1 MSVSPQIDAYL
12 ARGPDTATADVARVV
27 REYLKAARAHLETL
41 HRSGASG
48 ATVNQAHSDLMDR
61 LVRRLFDLA
70 EEFYFAAG
78 GNEPAGLCIVAAGG
92 YARREMSI
100 YSDVDLLF
108 LYQDKLS
115 SHVAAVAERVQLW
128 LWDADLAVGAA
139 TRTIQETISL
149 AKGDATVATAILG
162 PRFLAGSGVLF
173 HEFQDRVR
181 AKLFSNPGAFV
192 ETQLEVVEARHAQ
205 FGHSLYLLQPN
216 LKEGAGALRDYHMA
230 WWVMHVTQVRAGDR
244 DDFLHLGLLTEPE
257 LDELNAGLDFLWRS
271 RNEMHLISGRKN
283 DQLSFELQEKL
294 AETFGYAELE
304 GPDLPVERYMSDYY
318 RNARSIRNFS
328 SLVVEQCHQRV
339 SGPRRRKARSVE
351 GGFRVV
357 DDQLEVPHVR
367 RLRSDPVGL
376 LQAFAVAQDED
387 VSLTRKAQR
396 MIREQLYLVDD
407 EFRCDEQ
414 ARAMFFRILES
425 PRRVMRSL
433 MAMNEV
439 GLLAAFL
446 PEWEHVVCRWQHVMY
461 HTYTIDVHSIFL
473 VEELR
478 RLWLGHC
485 EAALPELTE
494 LMRNSEDRSVL
505 FLACLL
511 HDIGKG
517 FGGNHSERGVD
528 RARPCLERLGV
539 TGERAERILFLVRSH
554 LRMSHLAQRRD
565 LTDPRLIL
573 DFARMVGDRTNLR
586 NLYLVTFA
594 DMRASSAKAW
604 TDWKH
609 HLLRELFARTA
620 ELLETGEA
628 DAGRAIEIIE
638 RRVETRRQAAA
649 EELEGLGFSHVR
661 VQEFFDVMPR
671 RYFTAHSPRQIA
683 RHARVV
689 LGAAADAKLATARR
703 EMRGGFTEFILCAP
717 DVPGLFANVAGTLTA
732 QDINILGAH
741 VYTTRTGM
749 ALESYRVS
757 TPAGGDDERRLAWEE
772 FEASLARVLS
782 GEVKVRQLLGRR
794 LRRTTPAKVPR
805 RAPASVSVTN
815 DESDFYTIVDVAADD
830 RLGLLH
836 DLTRTLTEHGCE
848 IYISKAAKIRD
859 QVTDTFYVKD
869 GEARKLQDAA
879 VREALRR
886 DLLVMVRPAGDGGGD
901 ER

>member
-1 MSVSPQIDAYL
+1 MSVSPQIDEYL
-12 ARGPDTATADVARVV
+12 AHGPDAATRDVSQKV
-27 REYLKAARAHLETL
+27 REYLAAGRSHLESL

-48 ATVNQAHSDLMDR
+48 GAVNQAHSDMMDR

-70 EEFYFAAG
+70 EEFYFAG
-78 GNEPAGLCIVAAGG
+78 GGDEPAGFSIVAAGG
-92 YARREMSI
+92 YARREMNI
-100 YSDVDLLF
+100 HSDVDLLF
-108 LYQDKLS
+108 LYRDKLS

-139 TRTIQETISL
+139 TRTIQDTISL
-149 AKGDATVATAILG
+149 GKADNTVATAILG

-181 AKLFSNPGAFV
+181 AELFAKPERFV
-192 ETQLEVVEARHAQ
+192 EEQIQALQARHAQ
-205 FGHSLYLLQPN
+205 FGDSLYLLQPN

-230 WWVMHVTQVRAGDR
+230 WWVMHVTHARAGGR
-244 DDFLHLGLLTEPE
+244 EDFLHLGLLTEPE

-271 RNEMHLISGRKN
+271 RNELHLLSGRKN
-283 DQLSFELQEKL
+283 DQLSFELQETVS
-294 AETFGYAELE
+294 ESFGYADSE
-304 GPDLPVERYMSDYY
+304 GPELPVERYMSDYY
-318 RNARSIRNFS
+318 RHARAIQNYS
-328 SLVVEQCHQRV
+328 SLVVEQCRQRV
-339 SGPRRRKARSVE
+339 SGPRSRKAREVE

-357 DDQLEVPHVR
+357 DGQLEVPHIR
-367 RLRSDPVGL
+367 RLREDPVRL

-396 MIREQLYLVDD
+396 LIREHLHLVDD
-407 EFRCDEQ
+407 AFRTDPRAREQ
-414 ARAMFFRILES
+414 FFRILES

-433 MAMNEV
+433 LAMNEI
-439 GLLAAFL
+439 GLLGAYL

-461 HTYTIDVHSIFL
+461 HTYTVDVHSIFL

-478 RLWLGHC
+478 RLWLGRH
-485 EAALPELTE
+485 EENLPELTE
-494 LMRNSEDRSVL
+494 LMQNSEDRAAL
-505 FLACLL
+505 FIACLL

-517 FGGNHSERGVD
+517 LGGNHSEKGVD
-528 RARPCLERLGV
+528 RARPCLDRLGV
-539 TGERAERILFLVRSH
+539 TGERAERILFLVRYH

-573 DFARMVGDRTNLR
+573 EFGRMVGDRTNLR

-594 DMRASSAKAW
+594 DMRASSSKAW

-609 HLLRELFARTA
+609 RLLRELFARTA

-638 RRVETRRQAAA
+638 RRVEIRREAAA
-649 EELEGLGFSHVR
+649 QELAELGFS
-661 VQEFFDVMPR
+661 EADVEGYFAIMPR

-689 LGAAADAKLATARR
+689 LEADSDSGVAMARR
-703 EMRGGFTEFILCAP
+703 EMRGGFTEFILCVR
-717 DVPGLFANVAGTLTA
+717 DVRGLFANVAGTLTA
-732 QDINILGAH
+732 QHFNILGAH
-741 VYTTRTGM
+741 VYTTRTGL

-757 TPAGGDDERRLAWEE
+757 TPPGGEDERRLAWEE
-772 FEASLARVLS
+772 FEAMLRRVLA
-782 GEVKVRQLLGRR
+782 GEVEVRQLLGRR
-794 LRRTTPAKVPR
+794 LRRGSRVRSRT
-805 RAPASVSVTN
+805 PASVAVTN
-815 DESDFYTIVDVAADD
+815 DESDFYTIVDVAAED

-836 DLTRTLTEHGCE
+836 ELTRTLAEHGCE

-869 GEARKLQDAA
+869 AQARKLQHAED
-879 VREALRR
+879 REALRR
-886 DLLVMVRPAGDGGGD
+886 DLLALVQSAGEGRGG
-901 ER
+901 